1 MPPKFENK
9 LHQESLLGV
18 YDNYACVSVCG
29 GGEFIDMF
37 GQDTESK
44 NNWALLRYCSRVGH
58 LSRISSP
65 DLFPGRQKT
74 HWRSKKEASLTGYV
88 PDIEIG
94 FSADIFDIHRP

>member
-44 NNWALLRYCSRVGH
+44 NNWALLRYCSRVAH
-58 LSRISSP
+58 LSRINSP
-65 DLFPGRQKT
+65 DLFPRREKT
-74 HWRSKKEASLTGYV
+74 H
-88 PDIEIG
+88 
-94 FSADIFDIHRP
+94 